1 MWRASKCSPSID
13 GKRPSG
19 NNGNSLKF
27 CSYFIYVER
36 YIMFHLDWRRAMI
49 AEGGGQS
56 TWAKKRDSFWLVK
69 PVHEA
74 GHSDFLPILTARP
87 FQSSCDGVC
96 QGSRSFLVSSDTG
109 SHDP

>member
-1 MWRASKCSPSID
+1 
-13 GKRPSG
+13 
-19 NNGNSLKF
+19 
-27 CSYFIYVER
+27 
-36 YIMFHLDWRRAMI
+36 MFHRDWRRAMI
-49 AEGGGQS
+49 AEEGGQS